1 MVEERFDEYN
11 PKDSKA
17 ERIIELNSLFEEMLN
32 DASSLSKDLI
42 EGIGAI
48 GGSAAIIFTIVI
60 IEIFILL
67 ANLWRGPLYI
77 AAWAVAIIPLSII
90 STRMLLKYF
99 ELRGK
104 YSRLYELNKE
114 FKK

>member
-1 MVEERFDEYN
+1 MVEERFDEFS
-11 PKDSKA
+11 PEDSEA
-17 ERIIELNSLFEEMLN
+17 EKLIELNSLFEEMLN

-48 GGSAAIIFTIVI
+48 GGSAAIVFTIIV

-67 ANLWRGPLYI
+67 TNLWRGPLYI
-77 AAWAVAIIPLSII
+77 AAWAVAIIPLAVI
-90 STRMLLKYF
+90 STRMLFKYF

-104 YSRLYELNKE
+104 YARIYELNKE